1 MFWLNEQTRVFLR
14 TGVTDGRLGIDALRG
29 LVGKA
34 MRQDVLTGVLFVF
47 CNGRRN
53 RIRCL
58 RWDGSGFWLATKR
71 VVRAT
76 FAWPRDEAQVR
87 QMSLAQL
94 RLLVDGF
101 ELTSRRGWRRYED
114 RLAGGRTHPEV
125 IATRDLQPR

>member
-1 MFWLNEQTRVFLR
+1 MFWLSEQTRVFLR

-29 LVGKA
+29 LVGNA
-34 MRQDVLTGVLFVF
+34 MRQDVLTGGLFVF

-58 RWDGSGFWLATKR
+58 LWDGSGFWLATKR
-71 VVRAT
+71 LERAT

-114 RLAGGRTHPEV
+114 RLAGGKTHPEV
-125 IATRDLQPR
+125 TVSRELHPR

>member
-1 MFWLNEQTRVFLR
+1 MFWLSEQTRVFLR

-29 LVGKA
+29 LVSKA
-34 MRQDVLTGVLFVF
+34 MRLDVLTGALIVF

-53 RIRCL
+53 RVRCL
-58 RWDGSGFWLATKR
+58 LWDGSGFWLATKR
-71 VVRAT
+71 VERAT

-94 RLLVDGF
+94 QLLLDGF

-114 RLAGGRTHPEV
+114 RLGGARARPEITV
-125 IATRDLQPR
+125 TREFQPR

>member
-1 MFWLNEQTRVFLR
+1 MFWLSEQTRVFLR

-34 MRQDVLTGVLFVF
+34 MREDVLTGGLFVF

-58 RWDGSGFWLATKR
+58 LWDGSGFWLATKR
-71 VVRAT
+71 VERAT

-101 ELTSRRGWRRYED
+101 ELTSRRGWRRYEE
-114 RLAGGRTHPEV
+114 RLSGGG
-125 IATRDLQPR
+125 TRSELMVTRNLQPR